1 MQRNRWSSSAV
12 LLVGLALF
20 ALLAGGCGGSGGGSD
35 DGPVAQRK
43 GDLVGTLHGEL
54 AEYLREELGLDPAM
68 ADLDVDADDLAD
80 LVMLSEPGGVKASHP
95 GLALLKEAF
104 EGRRA
109 VGLENVSEGE
119 INVLLDELGMDISFR
134 MPEGME
140 QIELF
145 AARRVGGDNWWF
157 VDGGGEPAADED
169 DGGAARL
176 RGRVREF
183 VRWVKET
190 KEAEADTSSKPSVF
204 TSAAN
209 DDITKLAEADIWSI
223 PFSDR
228 GQTFTIRYDM
238 YSCHSFTDDSDYYY
252 VTQSAQLNPSVRW
265 HNEKGY
271 VHGITTYA
279 AHQWGHMR
287 RYLFKNYWYDDPGN
301 AAPLVQSSPATA
313 NNTATITS
321 GVSWSLGGSVGLS
334 GSLGA
339 DKTGPKGEVGAN
351 GSLSIGVSISSSRS
365 VNVADC
371 SVNDKCGSEGMA
383 RLAAW
388 EYTFADP
395 ANGERHSFW
404 TDLEDAPMLSRSN
417 FQPVNQWIWTV
428 PSAFSKKVKDFKSE
442 FTWTNGNSYGPFNEV
457 WIEVIHATH
466 EDDDWVYHGFWVP
479 VKRPPLLAI
488 SAGQMQFEA
497 KGESK
502 ALTLVSALDWTA
514 SSDSDWLE
522 INQGSG
528 KATGAGGWQLYITV
542 DPNDSS
548 ANREGYVTLR
558 STDGTETQKVKVFQ
572 SRY

>member
-1 MQRNRWSSSAV
+1 MRHRWHHGVAILAAFV
-12 LLVGLALF
+12 LFVV
-20 ALLAGGCGGSGGGSD
+20 LAGGCGGSGSSSD

-54 AEYLREELGLDPAM
+54 AEYLREELGLDPALT
-68 ADLDVDADDLAD
+68 DLSGSVDDLAD
-80 LVMLSEPGGVKASHP
+80 LVMLSDPDGVKASHP

-109 VGLENVSEGE
+109 VGLENVGEEE
-119 INVLLDELGMDISFR
+119 INALLDKLDMGISFR
-134 MPEGME
+134 MPESMD

-176 RGRVREF
+176 RGRVKNF
-183 VRWVKET
+183 LAWVKET

-209 DDITKLAEADIWSI
+209 DDITQLAEADIWSI

-252 VTQSAQLNPSVRW
+252 VTQSAHLNPSVRW
-265 HNEKGY
+265 NNVDGHQDGLA
-271 VHGITTYA
+271 TYWA
-279 AHQWGHMR
+279 QQWGHMR

-301 AAPLVQSSPATA
+301 AAPLVQSSPETA
-313 NNTATITS
+313 NNVSTITS
-321 GVSWSLGGSVGLS
+321 GVTWSLGGSIGLS

-339 DKTGPKGEVGAN
+339 DMTGPKGEVGAN
-351 GSLSIGVSISSSRS
+351 GSLSMGVSISSSRS

-395 ANGERHSFW
+395 ANGERHIFW

-442 FTWTNGNSYGPFNEV
+442 FTWTSGHSNGALNEA
-457 WIEVIHATH
+457 WIEVKHATH

-488 SAGQMQFEA
+488 SAAQMQFEA

-514 SSDSDWLE
+514 STDSDWLE
-522 INQGSG
+522 INETSG
-528 KATGAGGWQLYITV
+528 KATGAGGWTLYITV
-542 DPNDSS
+542 DPNDGS